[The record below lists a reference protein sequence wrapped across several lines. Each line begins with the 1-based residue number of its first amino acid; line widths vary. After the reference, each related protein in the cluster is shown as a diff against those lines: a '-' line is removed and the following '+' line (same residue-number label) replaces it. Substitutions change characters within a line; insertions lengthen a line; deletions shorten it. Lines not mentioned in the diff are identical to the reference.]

1 MVVYT
6 CSQKERGKQMKSVSR
21 AILQAYGNNKKNI
34 LKVYSI
40 LRQQHYTDVQ
50 IIKLLLKQA
59 GCKNL
64 TKKSMWSLGKISS
77 NLLKICKEN

>member
-1 MVVYT
+1 
-6 CSQKERGKQMKSVSR
+6 MKSISR

-50 IIKLLLKQA
+50 ITKLLLKQA
-59 GCKNL
+59 GCENL
-64 TKKSMWSLGKISS
+64 TRKSMWSLGKISS
-77 NLLKICKEN
+77 NLLKICEEN